1 MSWRGSAA
9 KKKPAAPRPAAFPM
23 ARAQC
28 GGLMLNLNGATATLR
43 LSGALWLPRTRTL
56 CAADL
61 HFEKGS
67 SFAARGQM
75 LPPFDTHE
83 TIARLEAEA
92 EALNPAR
99 IVLLGDSFHDGEA
112 EDRMHGE
119 AAARIARLAYAREFV
134 WIVGNHDGD
143 GPRGLPGEIVDSI
156 DVETLTLTHEPLPGH
171 KPGEVAGHLHPCAR
185 VGAYGRVV
193 RSRCFATDGER
204 MVLPAFGAF
213 TGGLDLRDEA
223 YAGLFKEP
231 PTAAV
236 IGRDRVHPVGWEML
250 V

>member
-1 MSWRGSAA
+1 MSWGRAAARKKPSAA
-9 KKKPAAPRPAAFPM
+9 PAAFPM
-23 ARAQC
+23 ARARC
-28 GGLMLNLNGATATLR
+28 GGLMLSLNGATATLR
-43 LSGALWLPRTRTL
+43 LSRALWLPKTRTL

-67 SFAARGQM
+67 SYAARGQM

-83 TIARLEAEA
+83 TLSRLEAEA
-92 EALNPAR
+92 LALDPAR
-99 IVLLGDSFHDGEA
+99 IVLLGDSFHDGKA
-112 EDRMHGE
+112 EGRMDPD
-119 AAARIARLAYAREFV
+119 AAARIARLAYGRDFV
-134 WIVGNHDGD
+134 WIVGNHDEE
-143 GPRGLPGEIVDSI
+143 GPRGLPGEVVDAI
-156 DVETLTLTHEPLPGH
+156 DVETLTLTHEPLPGS

-185 VGAYGRVV
+185 VSAFGRVV
-193 RSRCFATDGER
+193 RSRCFATDGAR

-213 TGGLDLRDEA
+213 TGGLDLRDQA
-223 YAGLFKEP
+223 FAGLFDRP